1 MKKTHPSLLE
11 LVYVLLRSSSLPAPL
26 SGRDLPTLRVGL
38 DISGFVSALREF
50 SRAALDSNEGV
61 VRSAEA
67 LRLFVVW

>member
-1 MKKTHPSLLE
+1 VKKTHPSLLE

-38 DISGFVSALREF
+38 DIFVGVGIANSIVAM
-50 SRAALDSNEGV
+50 ALDSNEGV